1 MQNGIKC
8 KIALKTD
15 DLWVA
20 WIGAD
25 FMDKGNAVVIIYL
38 DFIKH
43 LL

>member
-8 KIALKTD
+8 KKDLKID
-15 DLWVA
+15 DSWVA
-20 WIGAD
+20 WVNAD

-43 LL
+43 LI